1 MAEPAAPQPA
11 VYFELHIAPLI
22 RELDR
27 RHMQDFSNID
37 LLDYATVVEL
47 HGTIR
52 DHLVDKNDPMPTL
65 KTGGPWPP
73 EWIQLFKRW
82 IEQKFQR
89 LERAAGTYVATREG
103 DDVVLRAT
111 GDAPGP
117 GYVVWLGAR
126 VPQDG
131 PYELALYQK
140 PPQQA
145 AGITK
150 AEPFSAQE
158 RFPDPEAR
166 IVSFKVE
173 DAKGLQTVRVT

>member
-1 MAEPAAPQPA
+1 MAEPAEPQPP
-11 VYFELHIAPLI
+11 VYFELHIAPLM

-27 RHMQDFSNID
+27 RHMQYIREWD

-47 HGTIR
+47 HGTIL
-52 DHLVDKNDPMPTL
+52 DQLVDKKDPMPTL

-82 IEQKFQR
+82 IEQKCQR

-126 VPQDG
+126 VPQNG

-145 AGITK
+145 AGITQVV
-150 AEPFSAQE
+150 PFSVQE
-158 RFPDPEAR
+158 RFPDSEAR

-173 DAKGLQTVRVT
+173 DAKGLQTVGVT

>member
-1 MAEPAAPQPA
+1 MTEPAP

-27 RHMQDFSNID
+27 RHMQSFSNID

-47 HGTIR
+47 HETIL
-52 DHLVDKNDPMPTL
+52 DHLVDDKDPMPTL
-65 KTGGPWPP
+65 KTGGQWPP

-82 IEQKFQR
+82 IGDKFPR
-89 LERAAGTYVATREG
+89 LERAVGTYVATRQG
-103 DDVVLRAT
+103 DVVVLRAT
-111 GDAPGP
+111 GNVPGP
-117 GYVVWLGAR
+117 SYVVWLGAR

-140 PPQQA
+140 PPQQSA
-145 AGITK
+145 APK

-158 RFPDPEAR
+158 RFPDPEAT
-166 IVSFKVE
+166 ITSFKVE
-173 DAKGLQTVRVT
+173 DAKGLHTVPVT